1 MILQTNDHVT
11 FIKSIIRNA
20 SEEGRCVNEIESE
33 EIANSLKAMLQECD
47 DLENCMVTANQNT
60 IKYESLIM
68 KLNELM
74 NCISEYPWVL
84 DTAIDGIGEL
94 IVKVNQK
101 ARIVRDGEFEIGVR
115 RFGHLGA
122 DHGEHVY
129 QTADLEIHMLLV
141 EQLCRSRK
149 TELGKHACHLFR
161 GRIR

>member
-1 MILQTNDHVT
+1 MNSQKRKWKENIEMILQTNDHVT

-47 DLENCMVTANQNT
+47 DLENYMVTVNQNT

-101 ARIVRDGEFEIGVR
+101 A
-115 RFGHLGA
+115 HL
-122 DHGEHVY
+122 
-129 QTADLEIHMLLV
+129 
-141 EQLCRSRK
+141 
-149 TELGKHACHLFR
+149 
-161 GRIR
+161 